1 MKHTYTKKEALK
13 IVIATAKEYQRKLEG
28 FNYLFIY
35 RDRKSNNVDFFETV
49 FLPRNFL
56 HLTGVEYVDSEGK
69 VQNNAIDF
77 YNKCT
82 KNILTE
88 DEIKFKTDG
97 TTPLKLQALPKLVSF
112 LQFSKMTTLYNGVRP
127 KLSMERIA
135 GTTNYCMGFIKNN
148 DYYVPNSCLLED
160 IRNLGETPSQILA
173 IFSKRANKKGEIY
186 KKVCYVAKGVPLD
199 KIQMPKVLQE
209 KINLEEYVE
218 RKIFNL

>member
-1 MKHTYTKKEALK
+1 MKHTYTKKEALR

-56 HLTGVEYVDSEGK
+56 HLTGIEYVDSEGRL
-69 VQNNAIDF
+69 QNKAIDF

-82 KNILTE
+82 KNLLTE
-88 DEIKFKTDG
+88 DEIKFKADG
-97 TTPLKLQALPKLVSF
+97 TTPLKLQALPKLVNF

-135 GTTNYCMGFIKNN
+135 GTTNYCMGFIKDQ
-148 DYYVPNSCLLED
+148 DYFVPNSCLLED
-160 IRNLGETPSQILA
+160 IRNLGENPSQILA
-173 IFSKRANKKGEIY
+173 IFSKLAKNKSEIY
-186 KKVCYVAKGVPLD
+186 KNICYVAKGVPLE
-199 KIQMPKVLQE
+199 KIQMPKELQE
-209 KINLEEYVE
+209 KIILG
-218 RKIFNL
+218 